1 MCFGTPDLTMPMR
14 LPLNGFR
21 ARLAGL
27 IGLLALLC
35 AGAAAFYVDGAASAH
50 VGDASARTL
59 HAWGRSLSLSVA
71 ANLLERQRSIEF
83 MAGLP
88 GLWRGELA
96 TAETRQSLRW
106 LQSAHSHH
114 SWIGVT
120 DVSGRVKVATGG
132 LLEGV
137 DASKRP
143 WFSLGLQ
150 GPYTGDVHDAV
161 LLAKALGGNGKE
173 PLRFVDFAAPI
184 FDSQGRPRG
193 VICAHANWAWV
204 DEVVKKVMPAQ
215 ARGQGVEVFIVNR
228 AGEVIY
234 PQSSRAQVPRA
245 LHGDDVRDQLEWPDG
260 QRYLTVSQ
268 VVHAAVVPD
277 LGWRVV
283 VRQPMAV
290 ALAPV
295 HELHQRLIL
304 LSGVVALLLTCTA
317 YLLAARL
324 SRPMEQLAGA
334 AQRIADGDT
343 DVHFRVHSSAAEFQ
357 TLASSLEAMTSTLRQ
372 QQAQLLDANLTL
384 ERRVV
389 QRTAE
394 LSDLYDKAPV
404 GYHLVDATG
413 LIEQINAT
421 ELGLLG
427 YARDEVVGRM
437 SAADLFAEACKPQA
451 RARLQAFS
459 KGEVL
464 PPQDAEMRRKD
475 GRSVHV
481 RLNSTAIFDAQGRF
495 IGARTAVMDISDMK
509 ALEENLSRE
518 QAINR
523 AIVQTSPNGL
533 LLYTEQGHCVL
544 ANESAARMV
553 GASVDLLL
561 NQNFHDLQSWKS
573 SGLLDAA
580 KHALSGEP
588 VHKLLNFTS
597 SFGKQTDCQV
607 TLMRLEASGQRML
620 LLVAKDVSAL
630 MDANRELDQ
639 LARRDSLTDLRNRF
653 AAGERLRDEFVRSQR
668 SDVAFSVLMLDV
680 DHFKR
685 VNDTHG
691 HDVGDQVLQ
700 GVARQI
706 KASVRASDFVA
717 RFGGE
722 EFLVILPD
730 TGALEA
736 EVVAEKIRRS
746 VDTCELPM
754 VGHVTVSLGVSEWRD
769 DLPDE
774 GLLVRRADQALY
786 AAKAAGRNRVMVWG
800 EAVSQG

>member
-1 MCFGTPDLTMPMR
+1 MR
-14 LPLNGFR
+14 FPLNGFR

-35 AGAAAFYVDGAASAH
+35 TGAAAFYFDGAATAH
-50 VGDASARTL
+50 IGGASARTL
-59 HAWGRSLSLSVA
+59 HAWGRSLSIAVA
-71 ANLLERQRSIEF
+71 AELLDRQRSIEF

-120 DVSGRVKVATGG
+120 DISGHVRVATGG

-137 DASKRP
+137 DVSKRP
-143 WFSLGLQ
+143 WFSRGLQ

-184 FDSQGRPRG
+184 LDSHGRPRG

-204 DEVVKKVMPAQ
+204 DEVVKKVMPSQ
-215 ARGQGVEVFIVNR
+215 AGGQGVDVFIVNR
-228 AGEVIY
+228 SGEVIY
-234 PQSSRAQVPRA
+234 PQSSPIQVPRN
-245 LHGDDVRDQLEWPDG
+245 LHGDDVRDELEWSDG
-260 QRYLTVSQ
+260 HRYLTVSQ
-268 VVHAAVVPD
+268 VVRAAVVPD

-283 VRQPMAV
+283 VRQPMDV

-295 HELHQRLIL
+295 HELHRRLIL
-304 LSGVVALLLTCTA
+304 LGGVVALMLTCTA
-317 YLLAARL
+317 YLLAVRL
-324 SRPMEQLAGA
+324 SRPMEQLASA
-334 AQRIADGDT
+334 AQRIAEGDT
-343 DVHFRVHSSAAEFQ
+343 DVHFRVNNSATEFQ
-357 TLASSLEAMTSTLRQ
+357 TLASSLEAMTTTLCQ
-372 QQAQLLDANLTL
+372 QQTQLVDANLTL
-384 ERRVV
+384 ERRVA
-389 QRTAE
+389 QRTTE

-404 GYHLVDATG
+404 GYHLVDAGG

-421 ELGLLG
+421 ELSLLG
-427 YARDEVVGRM
+427 YSRDEVVGRM
-437 SAADLFAEACKPQA
+437 SATDLFVDGCKPQA
-451 RARLQAFS
+451 RARLLAFS
-459 KGEVL
+459 KGEAL
-464 PPQDAEMRRKD
+464 PPQDAEMRHKD

-481 RLNSTAIFDAQGRF
+481 RLNSTAIFDAQGHF

-509 ALEENLSRE
+509 ALEEHLSRE
-518 QAINR
+518 QAINQ
-523 AIVQTSPNGL
+523 AIIETSPNGL
-533 LLYTEQGHCVL
+533 LLYTEQGQCIL

-561 NQNFHDLQSWKS
+561 NQNFHDLQSWKT
-573 SGLLDAA
+573 SGLMDAA
-580 KHALSGEP
+580 THALGGEP

-597 SFGKQTDCQV
+597 SFGKQTDCQI
-607 TLMRLEASGQRML
+607 TLMKLEASGQRML

-630 MDANRELDQ
+630 MTANRELDQ
-639 LARRDSLTDLRNRF
+639 LARRDALTDLRNRF
-653 AAGERLRDEFVRSQR
+653 AASERLRDEFVRSQR

-691 HDVGDQVLQ
+691 HDVGDKVLQ
-700 GVARQI
+700 GVAKLI
-706 KASVRASDFVA
+706 KSSVRASDFVA

-730 TGALEA
+730 TEALEA
-736 EVVAEKIRRS
+736 EMVAEKIRRA
-746 VDTCELPM
+746 VDTSDLPV
-754 VGHVTVSLGVSEWRD
+754 VGHVSISVGVSEWRD

>member
-1 MCFGTPDLTMPMR
+1 MR
-14 LPLNGFR
+14 LSLNGFR

-35 AGAAAFYVDGAASAH
+35 AGASAFYVDGAATAH
-50 VGDASARTL
+50 VGEASARTL
-59 HAWGRSLSLSVA
+59 QAWGRSLSLSVA
-71 ANLLERQRSIEF
+71 ANLMERQRSIEL
-83 MAGLP
+83 MASMP
-88 GLWRGELA
+88 GLWQGELA
-96 TAETRQSLRW
+96 TAESRRSLRW

-120 DVSGRVKVATGG
+120 DVGGRVKVATAG

-137 DASKRP
+137 DVSKRP
-143 WFSLGLQ
+143 WFSQGLR

-161 LLAKALGGNGKE
+161 LLAKALGGGGRE

-184 FDSQGRPRG
+184 LDSQGRPRG
-193 VICAHANWAWV
+193 VICAHASWAWA

-215 ARGQGVEVFIVNR
+215 ASRQGVEVFIVNR
-228 AGEVIY
+228 MGEVIY
-234 PQSSRAQVPRA
+234 PQSSRIQVPRT
-245 LHGDDVRDQLEWPDG
+245 LHGDDLRDELEWEDG
-260 QRYLTVSQ
+260 LRYLTSSQ
-268 VVHAAVVPD
+268 VVRAAVVPD

-283 VRQPMAV
+283 VRQPMEV

-295 HELHQRLIL
+295 HELHRRLVL

-317 YLLAARL
+317 FLLAARL
-324 SRPMEQLAGA
+324 SRPIEQLAGA
-334 AQRIADGDT
+334 ARRIAEGDT
-343 DVHFRVHSSAAEFQ
+343 EVHFSVRNATAEFQ

-384 ERRVV
+384 ERRVA
-389 QRTAE
+389 QRTTE

-413 LIEQINAT
+413 RIEQINAT
-421 ELGLLG
+421 ELSLLG
-427 YARDEVVGRM
+427 YERDEVVGRM
-437 SAADLFAEACKPQA
+437 PASDLFADACKPQA
-451 RARLQAFS
+451 KARLLALS
-459 KGEVL
+459 RGETL
-464 PPQDAEMRRKD
+464 PPQDAEMRHKD

-481 RLNSTAIFDAQGRF
+481 RLSSSAIFDSEGRF
-495 IGARTAVMDISDMK
+495 MGARTAVMDISDMK
-509 ALEENLSRE
+509 ALEEELSRE

-523 AIVQTSPNGL
+523 AIVHTSPNGL
-533 LLYTEQGHCVL
+533 LLYTEQGQCIL

-561 NQNFHDLQSWKS
+561 NQNFRELQSWKT

-580 KHALSGEP
+580 THALGGEP
-588 VHKLLNFTS
+588 VHKLLNYTS

-607 TLMRLEASGQRML
+607 TLMRLEARGQRML

-630 MDANRELDQ
+630 MNANRELDQ
-639 LARRDSLTDLRNRF
+639 LARRDALTDLRNRF

-668 SDVAFSVLMLDV
+668 SDVAFSVLLLDV

-691 HDVGDQVLQ
+691 HDVGDKVLQ
-700 GVARQI
+700 CVARLI

-730 TGALEA
+730 TDALEA
-736 EVVAEKIRRS
+736 EVVAEKIRRA
-746 VDTCELPM
+746 VDTSEPPV
-754 VGHVTVSLGVSEWRD
+754 VGRVTVSVGLSEWRD

-786 AAKAAGRNRVMVWG
+786 AAKAAGRNRVVVWQEG
-800 EAVSQG
+800 LA

>member
-1 MCFGTPDLTMPMR
+1 MPFS
-14 LPLNGFR
+14 LNGFR

-35 AGAAAFYVDGAASAH
+35 AGAAAFYFDGASTSH
-50 VGDASARTL
+50 IGDASARTL
-59 HAWGRSLSLSVA
+59 QAWGRSLSLSVA
-71 ANLLERQRSIEF
+71 ANLVERQRSVEF

-96 TAETRQSLRW
+96 SAETRQSLRW
-106 LQSAHSHH
+106 LQSAHTHH
-114 SWIGVT
+114 AWIGVT
-120 DVSGRVKVATGG
+120 DVNGLVKVATAG

-137 DASKRP
+137 DVSKRP
-143 WFSLGLQ
+143 WFSQGLR
-150 GPYTGDVHDAV
+150 GSYTGDVHDAV
-161 LLAKALGGNGKE
+161 LLAKALGGSSTE

-184 FDSQGRPRG
+184 LDSQGRHIG
-193 VICAHANWAWV
+193 VICAHASWAWV
-204 DEVVKKVMPAQ
+204 DEVVKKVMPLQ
-215 ARGQGVEVFIVNR
+215 ASGQGVEVFIVNR
-228 AGEVIY
+228 AGEVIH
-234 PQSSRAQVPRA
+234 PQLSRAQVPRT
-245 LHGDDVRDQLEWPDG
+245 LLGDDVREELEWADG
-260 QRYLTVSQ
+260 KRYLTVSQ
-268 VVHAAVVPD
+268 VVRAAVVPD

-283 VRQPMAV
+283 VRQPMEV

-295 HELHQRLIL
+295 HQLHRRLVL

-324 SRPMEQLAGA
+324 SRPVEQLAGA

-343 DVHFRVHSSAAEFQ
+343 DVRFRVHKSAEEFQ
-357 TLASSLEAMTSTLRQ
+357 TLASSLEAMTSTLHQ

-384 ERRVV
+384 ERRVA
-389 QRTAE
+389 QRTTE

-421 ELGLLG
+421 ELSLLG
-427 YARDEVVGRM
+427 YERDEVIGRM
-437 SAADLFAEACKPQA
+437 SASDLFAPACRPQA
-451 RARLQAFS
+451 EARLLAFS
-459 KGEVL
+459 RGEVL
-464 PPQDAEMRRKD
+464 PPQDAEMRSKD

-481 RLNSTAIFDAQGRF
+481 RLNSTAIFDVDGRF
-495 IGARTAVMDISDMK
+495 VGARTAVMDISDMK
-509 ALEENLSRE
+509 ALGEELSRE

-523 AIVQTSPNGL
+523 AIVHTSPNGL
-533 LLYTEQGHCVL
+533 LLYTEQGRCIL

-561 NQNFHDLQSWKS
+561 DQNFRELPSWKT

-580 KHALSGEP
+580 THALGGEP
-588 VHKLLNFTS
+588 VHKLLNYTS

-607 TLMRLEASGQRML
+607 TLMRLEANGQRML
-620 LLVAKDVSAL
+620 LLVAKDVSTL
-630 MDANRELDQ
+630 MNANRELDQ
-639 LARRDSLTDLRNRF
+639 LARRDALTDLRNRF
-653 AAGERLRDEFVRSQR
+653 AASERLRDEFVRSQR

-691 HDVGDQVLQ
+691 HDVGDKVLQ
-700 GVARQI
+700 VVASQI
-706 KASVRASDFVA
+706 KLSVRASDFVA

-730 TGALEA
+730 TEALEA
-736 EVVAEKIRRS
+736 EVVAEKIRREI
-746 VDTCELPM
+746 DTCELPV
-754 VGHVTVSLGVSEWRD
+754 VGHVTVSVGLSEWRD

-786 AAKAAGRNRVMVWG
+786 AAKAAGRNRVVVWQD
-800 EAVSQG
+800 ART

>member
-1 MCFGTPDLTMPMR
+1 MR
-14 LPLNGFR
+14 LHLNGFR

-27 IGLLALLC
+27 IGLLALVSV
-35 AGAAAFYVDGAASAH
+35 GAAAFYFDGAATAH
-50 VGDASARTL
+50 IGGASARTL
-59 HAWGRSLSLSVA
+59 HAWGRSLSIAVA
-71 ANLLERQRSIEF
+71 AELVDRQRSIEF

-88 GLWRGELA
+88 GLWQGELA

-106 LQSAHSHH
+106 LQSAHSYH

-120 DVSGRVKVATGG
+120 DVSGRVKLATGG

-137 DASKRP
+137 DVSKRP
-143 WFSLGLQ
+143 WFSRGLQ

-161 LLAKALGGNGKE
+161 LLAKALGANSRE

-184 FDSQGRPRG
+184 LDSQGRPLG

-215 ARGQGVEVFIVNR
+215 AGGQGVDVFIVNH
-228 AGEVIY
+228 AGDVIY
-234 PQSSRAQVPRA
+234 PQSSQTQVPRTVQ
-245 LHGDDVRDQLEWPDG
+245 GDDVRDELAWPDG

-268 VVHAAVVPD
+268 VVRAAVVPE

-283 VRQPMAV
+283 VRQPLAV

-295 HELHQRLIL
+295 HELHQRLVL
-304 LSGVVALLLTCTA
+304 LGGVMALLLTCTA
-317 YLLAARL
+317 YLLATRL
-324 SRPMEQLAGA
+324 SRPIEQLASA

-343 DVHFRVHSSAAEFQ
+343 EVHFSVHRSATEFQ
-357 TLASSLEAMTSTLRQ
+357 TLASSLEAMMSTLRR

-384 ERRVV
+384 ERRVA
-389 QRTAE
+389 QRTTE

-404 GYHLVDATG
+404 GYHLVDAGG

-421 ELGLLG
+421 ELSLLG
-427 YARDEVVGRM
+427 YRRDEVVGRM
-437 SAADLFAEACKPQA
+437 SAEDLFTAVWRPQA
-451 RARLQAFS
+451 KARMLAFS
-459 KGEVL
+459 KGETL
-464 PPQDAEMRRKD
+464 PPQDAEMRHKD

-481 RLNSTAIFDAQGRF
+481 RLNSTPIFDADSRF
-495 IGARTAVMDISDMK
+495 VGARTAVMDISDMK
-509 ALEENLSRE
+509 ALEEDLSRE
-518 QAINR
+518 QTINR
-523 AIVQTSPNGL
+523 AIVHTSPNGI
-533 LLYTEQGHCVL
+533 LLYTEQGRCIL

-553 GASVDLLL
+553 GASVDMLL
-561 NQNFHDLQSWKS
+561 NQNFRELDSWKA

-580 KHALSGEP
+580 THALGGEP
-588 VHKLLNFTS
+588 VHKLLNYTS

-607 TLMRLEASGQRML
+607 TLMRLQANGQRML

-639 LARRDSLTDLRNRF
+639 LARRDALTDLRNRF

-668 SDVAFSVLMLDV
+668 SDVAFSVLLLDV

-691 HDVGDQVLQ
+691 HEVGDQVLQ
-700 GVARQI
+700 GIARLI
-706 KASVRASDFVA
+706 KSSVRASDFAA

-730 TGALEA
+730 TDALEA
-736 EVVAEKIRRS
+736 EVVAEKIRRA
-746 VDTCELPM
+746 VDTSELPV
-754 VGHVTVSLGVSEWRD
+754 VGHVTVSVGLSEWRD

-786 AAKAAGRNRVMVWG
+786 AAKAAGRNRVMMWG
-800 EAVSQG
+800 EAMSQG